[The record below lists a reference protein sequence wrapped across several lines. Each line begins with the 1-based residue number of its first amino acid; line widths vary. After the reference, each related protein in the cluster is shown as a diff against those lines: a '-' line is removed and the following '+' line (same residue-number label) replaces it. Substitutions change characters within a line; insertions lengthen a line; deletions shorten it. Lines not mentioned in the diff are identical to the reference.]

1 MASTTV
7 GLGEGLAFD
16 VAVGEAVGEEVG
28 VLVVTISVGSGV
40 ADPGVAHADS
50 VSTPAMTISGSA
62 TRARRRGDGTAAS
75 VA

>member
-7 GLGEGLAFD
+7 GLGDGLVSD
-16 VAVGEAVGEEVG
+16 VTVGDAVGGEVG
-28 VLVVTISVGSGV
+28 VLVVTTSVESGV
-40 ADPGVAHADS
+40 AAPGEAHADN